1 MQALP
6 DYYCFTNQNMKSNL
20 IIILLLLTIIA
31 CSDNKGDVKTDTAK
45 KEFDLAI
52 MAKDQQ
58 RALFLTDSL
67 ERAGGIS
74 AVCADFMRG
83 KAYDFTY
90 QKRLGELYYR
100 KSYDAL
106 KNKPTQDWDTYA
118 EAGYRLSAVLSMR
131 SDIEG
136 SLAVATEMLKVAE
149 NNKDFPAECK
159 WSLFM
164 QIAYCYADLNQD
176 KEATE
181 AYEKAYRIACDT
193 YGGEGSGKFN
203 MMVIECNIFFNLC
216 GQKKYTEASSWLERF
231 QKELSVY
238 EQHGDSLLIEEYKG
252 HQSLMQAILL
262 QATGH
267 TREAAATY
275 DAIPRSRFINSFVVS
290 EALEYLMAAG
300 RYEEAIKCCELLDGP
315 FSDNDD
321 ARMDFE
327 NICYRLSPR
336 FMANYKAGHA
346 DAALKLGADICEA
359 IDSALVWQKKND
371 AAELAIV
378 YQTHEKEI
386 ALEKSKLETRV
397 HRILLISAILIIVL
411 ISYLLYRS
419 HKYNKVLMAKNRKL
433 YEEIEQREQEQQ
445 QVIEKLEA
453 TPEVSLNANQQL
465 FRQICEI
472 MKNPDIFAEP
482 ETNQDTIAA
491 IVGTNR
497 TYVYDA
503 IRECTN
509 LTPADFI
516 NGYRLRHAATLLA
529 TTDHSVAL
537 IAELCGLS
545 RRTFY
550 RLFNDTYSMSPSDY
564 RKVASK
570 V

>member
-1 MQALP
+1 
-6 DYYCFTNQNMKSNL
+6 MKSNL
-20 IIILLLLTIIA
+20 IIIFLLLTIIA
-31 CSDNKGDVKTDTAK
+31 CTNNEHSVDKDNAIRD
-45 KEFDLAI
+45 FNLAI
-52 MAKDQQ
+52 RNKNQK
-58 RALFLTDSL
+58 RALLLTDSL
-67 ERAGGIS
+67 ERSGHIS
-74 AVCADFMRG
+74 TACADFMRG

-100 KSYDAL
+100 KSYDVL
-106 KNKPTQDWDTYA
+106 KAKPAQEWDTYA
-118 EAGYRLSAVLSMR
+118 EVGYRLSAVLSMR

-149 NNKDFPAECK
+149 QNKDFPAEYK
-159 WSLFM
+159 WSLLM

-176 KEATE
+176 TE
-181 AYEKAYRIACDT
+181 SAKAYDRAYKVACDT
-193 YGGEGSGKFN
+193 YGGEGCGKFN
-203 MMVIECNIFFNLC
+203 MMVIESNIFFHLC
-216 GQKKYTEASSWLERF
+216 GQKNYAEANSWLERF

-238 EQHGDSLLIEEYKG
+238 EQHGDSLLIEEYRG
-252 HQSLMQAILL
+252 HRSLMQAILL

-267 TREAAATY
+267 AREAAAVY
-275 DAIPRSRFINSFVVS
+275 DAIPRSRFVNSFVVS

-300 RYEEAIKCCELLDGP
+300 RYEEAVKCCELLDGP

-327 NICYRLSPR
+327 NISYRLTPR

-346 DAALKLGADICEA
+346 DVALKLGADICEA

-371 AAELAIV
+371 AAELAVV

-386 ALEKSKLETRV
+386 ALEKSKLETRI
-397 HRILLISAILIIVL
+397 HRVLLISAMLIIVL

-419 HKYNKVLMAKNRKL
+419 YKYNKVLMAKNRKL
-433 YEEIEQREQEQQ
+433 YEEIEQHEQEQQ

-453 TPEVSLNANQQL
+453 TPEASLNANQQL
-465 FRQICEI
+465 YRQICEI
-472 MKNPDIFAEP
+472 MKNPDIFTEP

-564 RKVASK
+564 RKVACNT
-570 V
+570 